1 MAPNYAKRR
10 YCSHQLNV
18 CLTRAFGELKSKHI
32 TSERAEH
39 SRGWGEMQSLGLMKH
54 QYLLFHL
61 PHIRVP
67 KYRGLGA
74 VLYEQKLSLKN
85 TRKEFP
91 WKTVPHTNEGNWRI
105 QCNVIVLFLN
115 DGMKTGVGKTSLDI
129 LGQHNKYAWN
139 RSHPFEF
146 RYRGLSVVYTN
157 ERHGYM
163 WNIIHVC
170 KMFHV

>member
-1 MAPNYAKRR
+1 MAPNYAKHR

-18 CLTRAFGELKSKHI
+18 CLTRASGELKSKHI

-39 SRGWGEMQSLGLMKH
+39 SRGWGEMQALGLMKH

-67 KYRGLGA
+67 KYRALGA

-85 TRKEFP
+85 TLKEFP

-115 DGMKTGVGKTSLDI
+115 DGMKTGVEKNHQIFLGNTINMHGTDHILSNLDTEDFLLFI
-129 LGQHNKYAWN
+129 QM
-139 RSHPFEF
+139 
-146 RYRGLSVVYTN
+146 RGMVTC
-157 ERHGYM
+157 G
-163 WNIIHVC
+163 I
-170 KMFHV
+170 